1 MTCATVGFHSTSIR
15 KLTGQILSFFN
26 SHTTTKTRFLTAFT
40 ALTMAFMNIFRLEQ
54 LLIMNTEI
62 CSPLSSEHQR
72 RPTYP
77 GILFLGN
84 LIGGKSSSLQ

>member
-15 KLTGQILSFFN
+15 KLTGQILSFY
-26 SHTTTKTRFLTAFT
+26 SHATMITRFLTCT
-40 ALTMAFMNIFRLEQ
+40 ALANIFRLEQ
-54 LLIMNTEI
+54 LLIMNTEV

-72 RPTYP
+72 LPTYP

>member
-1 MTCATVGFHSTSIR
+1 
-15 KLTGQILSFFN
+15 
-26 SHTTTKTRFLTAFT
+26 
-40 ALTMAFMNIFRLEQ
+40 MAFMNIFRLEQ
-54 LLIMNTEI
+54 LLIMNTET